1 MSVSTPIVILLEA
14 GLLAVPALTT
24 LGAALP
30 PPAWPPPSGFLQAVA
45 APTAAAHS
53 ITRRDRSAIRWVI
66 RENIATPGS
75 AGGEG
80 RWVVGR
86 VVGRSNTEVHAQA
99 IHARF

>member
-75 AGGEG
+75 AG
-80 RWVVGR
+80 VR
-86 VVGRSNTEVHAQA
+86 VVAGSLGRGQGRGQVKHRGTRAG
-99 IHARF
+99 